1 MPSKHLS
8 ITLAITASIAVAA
21 SYLWI
26 DRPVADYFLTIRGGI
41 VYGFFKAL
49 TVLGESQW
57 YLAGGLL
64 VWAFYRKRSARTSQG
79 GLFLFTSVATSG
91 IAANILKAL
100 LGRAR
105 PRLYFNENLY
115 GFDPFHIEYAWLSF
129 PSGHAATALGATT
142 VLALLFPRFKLPFL
156 VAGLAVA
163 TSRIVLTEHYVGDVI
178 AGSLL
183 GALVTTLLYR
193 NHFHASINAEE

>member
-8 ITLAITASIAVAA
+8 ITLAITASVAVAA

-26 DRPVADYFLTIRGGI
+26 DRPVADYFLTIRDGT

-64 VWAFYRKRSARTSQG
+64 AWAFYRKRSARASQG

-91 IAANILKAL
+91 IAANLLKAL

-105 PRLYFNENLY
+105 PRLYFHESLY

-129 PSGHAATALGATT
+129 PSGHAATALGAAT
-142 VLALLFPRFKLPFL
+142 VLVLLFPRFKHLFL
-156 VAGLAVA
+156 VTGFAIAI
-163 TSRIVLTEHYVGDVI
+163 SRIVLTQHYVGDVI

-183 GALVTTLLYR
+183 GALVTALLYR
-193 NHFHASINAEE
+193 NHFRTSIDAEE